1 MDYATVA
8 QFKAYSTLYKDL
20 QDAEI
25 TALLVGATRDIDAT
39 VGATNERLDDGR
51 RFDPSTLTT
60 ADAGVLSRA
69 TCAQAE
75 YRKEMGER
83 FFIRPQHAEVSG
95 PDYGTKGKLQRIG
108 PRVWDELAGSGVLRL
123 STQWAGS
130 GSSSPA
136 WRNFAVG

>member
-1 MDYATVA
+1 MDYATVTD
-8 QFKAYSTLYKDL
+8 FKAYSTLYKDL
-20 QDAEI
+20 ADAEV
-25 TALLVGATRDIDAT
+25 TTLLKAATRDIDAT
-39 VGATNERLDDGR
+39 VGSTNERQEDGR
-51 RFDPSTLTT
+51 RFDPMTLSTV
-60 ADAGVLSRA
+60 DAGVLSRA

-108 PRVWDELAGSGVLRL
+108 PRVWDELAGSGILRL

-130 GSSSPA
+130 DTHTPP
-136 WRNFAVG
+136 WRDFAVG